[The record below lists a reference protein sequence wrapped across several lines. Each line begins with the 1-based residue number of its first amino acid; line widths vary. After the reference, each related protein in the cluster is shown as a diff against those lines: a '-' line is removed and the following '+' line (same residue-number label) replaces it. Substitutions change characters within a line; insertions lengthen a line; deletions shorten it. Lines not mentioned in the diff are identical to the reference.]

1 MMLSGDRQQQL
12 IQMNTLVEAYEG
24 SCDFYKTQLTLIE
37 SLRTMR
43 MVNYMA

>member
-1 MMLSGDRQQQL
+1 MDDVEQQL

-24 SCDFYKTQLTLIE
+24 SGDFYKTQLTLIE
-37 SLRTMR
+37 PLRTMR